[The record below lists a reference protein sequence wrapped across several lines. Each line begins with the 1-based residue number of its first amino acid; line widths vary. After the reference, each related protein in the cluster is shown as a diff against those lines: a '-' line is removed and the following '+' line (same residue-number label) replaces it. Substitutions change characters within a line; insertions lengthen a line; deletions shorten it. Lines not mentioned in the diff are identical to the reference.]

1 MVLVRDLMV
10 INPNTI
16 HPDTPLS
23 QVLELMR
30 DASCRHLPVLENGI
44 LVGIISERDVRLA
57 VNIPALDMETVRS
70 DEMRAMTTGEIM
82 APDPITARPDSTI
95 QQAAQWLNANTIGA
109 LPVMDNGILVGI
121 ITVFD
126 ILDYVAGL
134 PESVVA

>member
-23 QVLELMR
+23 QVLQLMR
-30 DASCRHLPVLENGI
+30 DVGCRHLPVLENGF

-57 VNIPALDMETVRS
+57 VNVPALDLDAVRS
-70 DEMRAMTTGEIM
+70 YEMREIAAGQIM
-82 APDPITARPDSTI
+82 SPDPITVDPDSTL
-95 QQAAQWLNANTIGA
+95 QQAAQWLNANEIGA
-109 LPVMDNGILVGI
+109 LPVLDDGVLVGI

-134 PESVVA
+134 PELVAV